1 MTPFGHTAFIMFM
14 NDDRE
19 KRIEIFEDTMRLC
32 RENAKLAEAIKASQA
47 NTKFYAAEEYPQK
60 ENAGGERR
68 AEINVTSE
76 RTLEAAKRLWSKYEG
91 KRIAVLNFA
100 SATNPGG
107 GVTTGSSAQEEA
119 LCRCS
124 TLYPCLKTNELY
136 GQFYSM
142 HKRRR
147 DPRYTDACIYTPSVI
162 SIKSDAPF
170 PQAVPESE
178 WFTVDV
184 ITCAAPNLREKPYNF
199 MDMGCGRTEKVSAAE
214 LLEIHKKRG
223 AHILDIAAA
232 NGADIVVLGA
242 FGCGAFKN
250 DPNIVAKAY
259 REILPEYKNV
269 FDEIVFAV
277 YCSPKDTGNYDT
289 FKRVLTNI

>member
-1 MTPFGHTAFIMFM
+1 M
-14 NDDRE
+14 NEDTE

-32 RENAKLAEAIKASQA
+32 KENAKLAEAIKFSRA
-47 NTKFYAAEEYPQK
+47 NTKFYAADEYP
-60 ENAGGERR
+60 ENAKPDTERST
-68 AEINVTSE
+68 EINVTTE
-76 RTLEAAKRLWSKYEG
+76 RTLAAAKRLSEKYSG

-107 GVTTGSSAQEEA
+107 GVTTGSSAQEES

-142 HKRRR
+142 HQKLC
-147 DPRYTDACIYTPSVI
+147 DTRYTDACIYTPKII
-162 SIKSDAPF
+162 SIKSDTAF

-178 WFTVDV
+178 WFSVDV
-184 ITCAAPNLREKPYNF
+184 ITCAAPNLREKPYNS
-199 MDMGCGRTEKVSAAE
+199 MNPGQGKAVKVSPAE
-214 LLEIHKKRG
+214 LLAIHKKRG

-232 NGADIVVLGA
+232 NSADIVVMGA
-242 FGCGAFKN
+242 FGCGAFQN
-250 DPNIVAKAY
+250 DPNIVARAY
-259 REILPEYKNV
+259 NEILSYYENV

-289 FKRVLTNI
+289 FKRILTR